1 MVKIIILGNSWWILT
16 PFLEVIFNFWRNK
29 KTSPMTL
36 STRSLRIRGL
46 WMSYSTFGPKV
57 IFTCTGKSVTPMMVC
72 VNHHKMVTNTTT
84 PARSGQTLRT
94 KKLALGLKNPNP
106 GSNRAPYTWRWRNQL
121 KRVKKRLRKRPTLNT
136 SAPHSD
142 FVTLCV
148 QLSSFPRCFWIFSKH
163 SRKKVINSKKSGQN
177 EEKEV

>member
-1 MVKIIILGNSWWILT
+1 MVPLL
-16 PFLEVIFNFWRNK
+16 
-29 KTSPMTL
+29 
-36 STRSLRIRGL
+36 RSLRIRGL

-57 IFTCTGKSVTPMMVC
+57 IFRPKICDPHDG

-94 KKLALGLKNPNP
+94 KKLPLGLTNPNP
-106 GSNRAPYTWRWRNQL
+106 GSNPAPYTWRWRNQL

-136 SAPHSD
+136 TAPHSD